1 MSYIL
6 DALRRADAERERGA
20 VPGLNSQPPVTPA
33 PAIPAAP
40 RRGPWIAAGAVLALV
55 AVGGLWWSTQA
66 PPRPAPEGPPGQAPR
81 GGAAAPVARADLQAP
96 PPAPQPDGTP
106 VPRVGPPRI
115 APPPDAEAPR
125 AGPQATARPAPA
137 PERQASAAP
146 RPTPAQAPVA
156 PERAVPIEQLSAEQ
170 RRSLPQ
176 LAIGGAIYSDQ
187 PAARML
193 LVGGQLLHE
202 GDTAAPGVTLER
214 IGPRSAVLRWRELRY
229 EVAY

>member
-20 VPGLNSQPPVTPA
+20 VPGLHSQPAAPA
-33 PAIPAAP
+33 PAAP
-40 RRGPWIAAGAVLALV
+40 SPVPQRGPWIVVAAALAVVALGGAV
-55 AVGGLWWSTQA
+55 WWSAQRPAAPAVVVAQA
-66 PPRPAPEGPPGQAPR
+66 PAP
-81 GGAAAPVARADLQAP
+81 AAPATPRVDRPP
-96 PPAPQPDGTP
+96 PPAAAASAEVEA

-115 APPPDAEAPR
+115 VPPRTATTEAPAR
-125 AGPQATARPAPA
+125 RSPAATPTPAPA
-137 PERQASAAP
+137 MPATAAGAER
-146 RPTPAQAPVA
+146 VI
-156 PERAVPIEQLSAEQ
+156 PIDQLPAEQ

-202 GDTAAPGVTLER
+202 GDTAAAGVTLER

-229 EVAY
+229 EVPY

>member
-20 VPGLNSQPPVTPA
+20 VPGLHSQPATPA
-33 PAIPAAP
+33 PAAPSPVP
-40 RRGPWIAAGAVLALV
+40 RRGPWIVAAAVLAVV
-55 AVGGLWWSTQA
+55 ALGGAVWWSAQRPAAPAVVVAQA
-66 PPRPAPEGPPGQAPR
+66 PAPAT
-81 GGAAAPVARADLQAP
+81 ARVDTPP
-96 PPAPQPDGTP
+96 PPAAASAGVEA

-115 APPPDAEAPR
+115 VTPPAVTAEAP
-125 AGPQATARPAPA
+125 ARRPAAAMPTPAPA
-137 PERQASAAP
+137 
-146 RPTPAQAPVA
+146 TPATAAVA
-156 PERAVPIEQLSAEQ
+156 ERVIPIDQLPAEQ

-176 LAIGGAIYSDQ
+176 LSIGGAIYSDQ

-229 EVAY
+229 EVPY

>member
-20 VPGLNSQPPVTPA
+20 VPGLHSQPATPPAAAA
-33 PAIPAAP
+33 PPAP
-40 RRGPWIAAGAVLALV
+40 RRASWVAGAAALAV
-55 AVGGLWWSTQA
+55 VGLGVGVWWSTQ
-66 PPRPAPEGPPGQAPR
+66 RPSPAS
-81 GGAAAPVARADLQAP
+81 VAVAQT
-96 PPAPQPDGTP
+96 PPAPAAPPMAPVDTPPAPPAGASAEVAP

-115 APPPDAEAPR
+115 VTPPATMAEPPR
-125 AGPQATARPAPA
+125 RAAATEPAPA
-137 PERQASAAP
+137 AAAAGP
-146 RPTPAQAPVA
+146 RAPADARPGTPAA
-156 PERAVPIEQLSAEQ
+156 ERAIPIDQLSAEQ
-170 RRSLPQ
+170 RRGLPQ
-176 LAIGGAIYSDQ
+176 LSIGGAIYSEQ

-202 GDTAAPGVTLER
+202 GDVAAPGVTLER